1 MFAKIYRP
9 AKNAMQSGRGKLNT
23 WLLEF
28 TPSMARRPD
37 PLMGWTSTKDTKT
50 QVRLKF
56 DNKDE
61 AIAYAKRQGIP
72 FQVSEPTAGLQA
84 GLTDEGIAGA
94 RTGAGNPGKAAP
106 SPPIPGGPC
115 VSPSWCAPE

>member
-9 AKNAMQSGRGKLNT
+9 AKTAMQSGRGKLNT

-56 DNKDE
+56 DNKDD

-72 FQVSEPTAGLQA
+72 FQVSEPQQA
-84 GLTDEGIAGA
+84 KRYVKSYADNFSAD
-94 RTGAGNPGKAAP
+94 RKQPW
-106 SPPIPGGPC
+106 SH
-115 VSPSWCAPE
+115 